1 MGGRNFIFSGLIIKI
16 QIITM
21 IKNRF
26 IPLAFLS
33 LLSIST
39 AIFAQTVRNN
49 AGAGRVAAFRQ
60 HEALRGSSPYQKMQW
75 RNVGPDLISGRVT
88 EVAGIPGN
96 KNIIYASFATG
107 GFWKTTDAG
116 ENWIPLTDKLGTLS
130 IGAFALAPSN
140 PDIIYLGTG
149 EANIFRASLP
159 GMGAYK
165 STDGGKNWTSIGLIN
180 TGTIARILVHPKDP
194 NTVYVAAGGNEWSY
208 NNDRGV
214 FKTTDGGKTWS
225 KILGSDEKTGAVDMV
240 MDPTNPDLV
249 IVSTWNRIRRRWSD
263 PIPEDGDHLYK
274 TTDGGKSWRK
284 LTAGL
289 PETKYTGRVGLA
301 FSKSNPNVVYAY
313 VDNHTSKRDPKP
325 GELDP
330 YGRPIQVIPFGVQV
344 YRSEDKGDTWKKV
357 STEDD
362 KLERFAG
369 TYGWVFGQIRVDPN
383 DENVVYIMGVP
394 LAKSTDGGK
403 TFNAMRA
410 TDKDSDGQH
419 GDNHALWID
428 PTNSQY
434 IINGNDGGVVLSYN
448 GGAKWKNFFRKI
460 PTTQFYNITYD
471 MKQPY
476 NIVGSVQDEGS
487 FMGSIKNTFGK
498 KPEGIMAW
506 DDAPGGEGTIIAM
519 DPKDPD
525 IMYASTFYGR
535 LTKSDL
541 RMPKT
546 EWGKKPHPDSVRTR
560 DIYPKKAD
568 DEEVHRG
575 EWLAYTMISPHD
587 NKTLYHGFQYLFES
601 NDGGNTWKRISDDLT
616 YNDKTRMGRTPYAIN
631 HQAITAI
638 DESPLKKGLLYAGT
652 DDGRVWRRAADG
664 KFESIMNGI
673 PQNAHVSRL
682 VASAFKEGRVYLT
695 LSNRRE
701 DDDKPYIYVSE
712 DKGTTW
718 RSIAAN
724 LPASPVNVVRE
735 DNKNPNILY
744 CGTDMGIYVSTDRGA
759 SWKSLQAN
767 LPSTVSVN
775 DLFIHPRDRNLVI
788 ATYGRGVYVMDDISS
803 IK

>member
-1 MGGRNFIFSGLIIKI
+1 MGGRNFIFSGLIIKN
-16 QIITM
+16 QIIIM
-21 IKNRF
+21 IKYRL
-26 IPLAFLS
+26 IPLAVLS
-33 LLSIST
+33 LLFIIS
-39 AIFAQTVRNN
+39 ASVAQTIRNT
-49 AGAGRVAAFRQ
+49 AGVGRVAAFKQ
-60 HEALRGSSPYQKMQW
+60 HEALRISSPYAKMQW

-116 ENWIPLTDKLGTLS
+116 ENWMPLTDKLGTLS

-165 STDGGKNWTSIGLIN
+165 STDGGKTWSSIGLTN
-180 TGTIARILVHPKDP
+180 TGTIARILVHPTDP
-194 NTVYVAAGGNEWSY
+194 NTVFVAAGGNEWSY

-214 FKTTDGGKTWS
+214 FKTTDGGKTWNR
-225 KILGSDEKTGAVDMV
+225 ILGSDEKTGAVDMV
-240 MDPTNPDLV
+240 MDPTNPDLI

-263 PIPEDGDHLYK
+263 PVPEDGDYLYK
-274 TTDGGKSWRK
+274 TTDGGKNWRK

-289 PETKYTGRVGLA
+289 PETKFTGRIGLS
-301 FSKSNPNVVYAY
+301 FSKSNPNVVYSY

-344 YRSEDKGDTWKKV
+344 YRSEDKGDTWRKV

-403 TFNAMRA
+403 TFNVMRA
-410 TDKDSDGQH
+410 TDKESDAQH

-476 NIVGSVQDEGS
+476 NIIGSVQDEGS

-498 KPEGIMAW
+498 KPEGFMAW

-519 DPKDPD
+519 DPKDSD

-546 EWGKKPHPDSVRTR
+546 EWGKKPHPDSIRTR
-560 DIYPKKAD
+560 DIYPKKAN

-587 NKTLYHGFQYLFES
+587 NKTIYHGFQYLFES

-652 DDGRVWRRAADG
+652 DDGRVWRRNADG

-718 RSIAAN
+718 KSIASN
-724 LPASPVNVVRE
+724 LPASPVNVIRE
-735 DNKNPNILY
+735 DNKNPNTLY
-744 CGTDMGIYVSTDRGA
+744 CGTDMGIYVSTDRGI
-759 SWKSLQAN
+759 SWRSLQNN

-788 ATYGRGVYVMDDISS
+788 ATYGRGVYVMDDISA